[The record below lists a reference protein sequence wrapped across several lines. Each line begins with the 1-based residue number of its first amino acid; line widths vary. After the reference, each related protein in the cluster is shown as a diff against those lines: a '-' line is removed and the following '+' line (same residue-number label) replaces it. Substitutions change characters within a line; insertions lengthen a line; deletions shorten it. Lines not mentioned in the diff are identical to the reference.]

1 MRKGKA
7 NPSIVRW
14 VTAGCAGK
22 AENIVMHELSIATAL
37 LDQLEDE
44 LAKRPG
50 SKFTKVGLRIGDLA
64 GVDRDALTFGFEAMV
79 KDSHWDPLALEIET
93 VRRRQRCPACA
104 REFEAEH
111 WATACEACGNPVTQ
125 TIAGEELQ
133 IAYIEVEE

>member
-1 MRKGKA
+1 MRC
-7 NPSIVRW
+7 
-14 VTAGCAGK
+14 VTADCVPK
-22 AENIVMHELSIATAL
+22 ADNRTVHELSIASAL
-37 LDQLEDE
+37 LDQLEQE

-64 GVDRDALTFGFEAMV
+64 GVDKDALTFGFDALV
-79 KDSHWDPLALEIET
+79 KDSHWDPLALDIES
-93 VRRRQRCPACA
+93 VKRRQRCPSCA

-111 WATACEACGNPVTQ
+111 WSTACEACGNPVTT

>member
-1 MRKGKA
+1 
-7 NPSIVRW
+7 
-14 VTAGCAGK
+14 
-22 AENIVMHELSIATAL
+22 MHELSIATAL

-50 SKFTKVGLRIGDLA
+50 AKFTKVGLRIGDLA
-64 GVDRDALTFGFEAMV
+64 GVDRDALTFGFDALV
-79 KDSHWDPLALEIET
+79 KGSHWDPLELEIET
-93 VRRRQRCPACA
+93 VKRRQRCPSCA

-111 WATACEACGNPVTQ
+111 WSTACEACGNPVTQ